1 MLARNQFSLPWSE
14 EESKTSRANNATTGY
29 DGELTSMTFK
39 HVIGND
45 CFDTSKQETLREQN
59 ELLKLLR
66 ENRQQHPDKDH
77 DG

>member
-1 MLARNQFSLPWSE
+1 MLGRNQFSLPWSE
-14 EESKTSRANNATTGY
+14 EESKTSRGATGY

-45 CFDTSKQETLREQN
+45 CFDTSKQESLREQN

-66 ENRQQHPDKDH
+66 ENRQQRPDKDH
-77 DG
+77 NG